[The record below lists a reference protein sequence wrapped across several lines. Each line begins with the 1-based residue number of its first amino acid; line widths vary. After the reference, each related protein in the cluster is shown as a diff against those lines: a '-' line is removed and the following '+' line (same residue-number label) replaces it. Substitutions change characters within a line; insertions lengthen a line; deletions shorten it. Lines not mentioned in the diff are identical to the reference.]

1 VRLLGL
7 KRNDAI
13 LVPQRAVQ
21 QGLSGPSVYVLADS
35 NKVSVR
41 TVSATAWQGTQWI
54 IENGLRPGD
63 KVIVDG
69 AQKVMPEGTVRPV
82 AYQPEKDTTLA
93 IRVDSTTIA
102 PPSAAPPIQAT
113 PQSGARR

>member
-1 VRLLGL
+1 
-7 KRNDAI
+7 
-13 LVPQRAVQ
+13 VPQRAVQ
-21 QGLSGPSVYVLADS
+21 QGLSGLSVFVLADS
-35 NKVSVR
+35 NKVSTR

-69 AQKVMPEGTVRPV
+69 AQKIMPEGTVRPV

-93 IRVDSTTIA
+93 IREDSTTIA

-113 PQSGARR
+113 PQSGAPR